1 MQRAL
6 PARWLLD
13 GVLDVL
19 APARCLS
26 CRALGEVPWCAACRS
41 RARPLPEG
49 CSRCAAPR
57 GGTHACWP
65 ADAPIAATIACF
77 DYRGPVADAVVAAKL
92 GGARAAWGPLAEALA
107 ARVAAAAPDVDAVT
121 WVTTPRA
128 RARARGGDH
137 AERLGQAVARGLDLP
152 AVRLLSAAADQR
164 DRDRYRARTRLPGTR
179 LLLVDDVLTT
189 GATAWRAAA
198 ALVAASAD
206 PVVLAVLA
214 RAGSHPLGA
223 TPRLRPGS

>member
-1 MQRAL
+1 VRA
-6 PARWLLD
+6 
-13 GVLDVL
+13 
-19 APARCLS
+19 
-26 CRALGEVPWCAACRS
+26 
-41 RARPLPEG
+41 LPEG

-92 GGARAAWGPLAEALA
+92 GGARAAWGPLARALVE
-107 ARVAAAAPDVDAVT
+107 RVATTAPDVDAVT

-128 RARARGGDH
+128 RARARSGDH
-137 AERLGQAVARGLDLP
+137 AERLGRDVAHGLDLP
-152 AVRLLSAAADQR
+152 AVRLLSAASDQR
-164 DRDRYRARTRLPGTR
+164 DADRYRARARLPGTR

-198 ALVAASAD
+198 ALAAAGAD
-206 PVVLAVLA
+206 PVVLGVLA
-214 RAGSHPLGA
+214 RAGSHPLG
-223 TPRLRPGS
+223 TTTRLRPGS